1 MILKNIFAALLIMAA
16 EISASAHSVENVTID
31 GSKGK
36 LAARVELPQL
46 GNDKKCNIVILCHGF
61 SGNMNG
67 PLHDAIANNLLEKGI
82 GVVRFDFNGHGAS
95 EGAFKEMTVPNEIE
109 DLKKVIEWT
118 LDQTFTRD
126 LSLVGHSQGGV
137 VAAMTAGQIG
147 YPQIKALALMAP
159 AAALRDDALRGS
171 TMGAVYDPLNVP
183 AEGIK
188 LPWGGQ
194 ILGRD
199 YITTAL
205 SLPIYETAALYTGPT
220 FIIHGTADRVVPY
233 TYGERFNQVIKGSE
247 INLVDKDDHVFSHT
261 NDETAS
267 KVADFFSHS
276 LSKK

>member
-1 MILKNIFAALLIMAA
+1 
-16 EISASAHSVENVTID
+16 
-31 GSKGK
+31 
-36 LAARVELPQL
+36 
-46 GNDKKCNIVILCHGF
+46 
-61 SGNMNG
+61 
-67 PLHDAIANNLLEKGI
+67 
-82 GVVRFDFNGHGAS
+82 
-95 EGAFKEMTVPNEIE
+95 
-109 DLKKVIEWT
+109 
-118 LDQTFTRD
+118 
-126 LSLVGHSQGGV
+126 
-137 VAAMTAGQIG
+137 MTAGQIG
-147 YPQIKALALMAP
+147 YPQIKALALMDP

-276 LSKK
+276 LSKNKTAYPTINQITEYIPSKIARKFIQKNLQGIKKVRNFAPL

>member
-1 MILKNIFAALLIMAA
+1 
-16 EISASAHSVENVTID
+16 
-31 GSKGK
+31 
-36 LAARVELPQL
+36 
-46 GNDKKCNIVILCHGF
+46 
-61 SGNMNG
+61 
-67 PLHDAIANNLLEKGI
+67 
-82 GVVRFDFNGHGAS
+82 
-95 EGAFKEMTVPNEIE
+95 MTVTNEIE
-109 DLKKVIEWT
+109 DMNKFIELK
-118 LDQTFTRD
+118 LYQTFTRD
-126 LSLVGHSQGGV
+126 ISLVGHSQGGV